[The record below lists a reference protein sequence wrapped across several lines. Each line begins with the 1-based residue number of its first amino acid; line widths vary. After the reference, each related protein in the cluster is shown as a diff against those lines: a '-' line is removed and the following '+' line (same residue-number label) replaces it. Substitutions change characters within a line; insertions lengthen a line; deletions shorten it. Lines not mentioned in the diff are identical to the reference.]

1 LHDQLVSKELE
12 SLWHLSEKAKKLP
25 IFQCHGRKD
34 ELFTI
39 DMLEDYAAA
48 VLKDVM
54 APERYEI
61 YIDEKIGH
69 EVNKDS
75 FEAVSQFLDDIVTP
89 CKMTKEDF

>member
-1 LHDQLVSKELE
+1 M
-12 SLWHLSEKAKKLP
+12 
-25 IFQCHGRKD
+25 
-34 ELFTI
+34 
-39 DMLEDYAAA
+39 DMLEDYTAA

-61 YIDEKIGH
+61 YIDEKLGH